1 MRRLPTVRKL
11 RETAWVRPEA
21 LNVTPDLLGV
31 PLAPHRRRAFAMA
44 IDSIVVA
51 LLSSSSGLWIIASLA
66 GLAFEW
72 RRRVRTG
79 QRVRRTWFAIA
90 ITVLAIAGVQEG
102 ARWVERWANPTA
114 AAAREKAEAA
124 ADDEE
129 EASARVEAA
138 REAAIRLLPA
148 SAASAVESAGK
159 LDVAMAKRLAADEDK
174 IEALQEEL
182 ADARKPRPM
191 RWRDEIAKRAHHL
204 GTGVG
209 WALAYFTLLPFW
221 WKGQTVGKRLM
232 GLRIVE
238 LTGKPLTL
246 LTTFGRYGG
255 YAAGMATGG
264 IGFLQVLWDE
274 NRQAVQDKIAHTVV
288 VDTRAARQAVP
299 AVTAVTAP
307 ATPAAP
313 PEPAAAR
320 AVETAAAPDIRPAA
334 E

>member
-1 MRRLPTVRKL
+1 MKRLPTVRQM

-31 PLAPHRRRAFAMA
+31 PLAPHRRRAFAMG
-44 IDSIVVA
+44 IDAIVVA
-51 LLSSSSGLWIIASLA
+51 LLSSSSSLWIAASLA

-79 QRVRRTWFAIA
+79 QRVFSTWFAIA
-90 ITVLAIAGVQEG
+90 GTVLVIAGVQEG
-102 ARWVERWANPTA
+102 AQWIERWANPTA
-114 AAAREKAEAA
+114 AAARAKAEAA
-124 ADDEE
+124 ADNDEE
-129 EASARVEAA
+129 TSAQVEQA

-148 SAASAVESAGK
+148 SAASAVDSAGK
-159 LDVAMAKRLAADEDK
+159 LDVALARRLAADERR
-174 IEALQEEL
+174 IEALQQEL
-182 ADARKPRPM
+182 ADARKPRPL
-191 RWRDEIAKRAHHL
+191 RWRDEIARRAHQL

-288 VDTRAARQAVP
+288 VDLRAPRAKAVGVVP
-299 AVTAVTAP
+299 AAGEVHP
-307 ATPAAP
+307 
-313 PEPAAAR
+313 
-320 AVETAAAPDIRPAA
+320 
-334 E
+334 